1 MRKRALVRL
10 ARPSMFMVPRKLVLM
25 VLMGLY
31 LQQAH
36 TACYMADGSS
46 ARRLLHSTGLGVLE
60 SAARAAVAGRFGL
73 ELDSA
78 GLVLAGV
85 GQCEPPVL

>member
-1 MRKRALVRL
+1 MSAFLGSGGGEQPVQLQAFSPVTAVKELLLTSEVELMRKRALVRL

-36 TACYMADGSS
+36 TAW
-46 ARRLLHSTGLGVLE
+46 
-60 SAARAAVAGRFGL
+60 
-73 ELDSA
+73 
-78 GLVLAGV
+78 
-85 GQCEPPVL
+85 